1 MGISIKEI
9 TRMAS
14 LTGRENISGAKAVIT
29 KVILN
34 KEKEKGMEF
43 GSILKVQS
51 TKDSFYKIAS
61 TEKEFRFTKQGKDTK
76 AYSKMA
82 LR

>member
-9 TRMAS
+9 TRMGNP
-14 LTGRENISGAKAVIT
+14 TGRGNISGAKVVIT

-61 TEKEFRFTKQGKDTK
+61 MEKEYRYTKLGKDTK
-76 AYSKMA
+76 AYSKMG